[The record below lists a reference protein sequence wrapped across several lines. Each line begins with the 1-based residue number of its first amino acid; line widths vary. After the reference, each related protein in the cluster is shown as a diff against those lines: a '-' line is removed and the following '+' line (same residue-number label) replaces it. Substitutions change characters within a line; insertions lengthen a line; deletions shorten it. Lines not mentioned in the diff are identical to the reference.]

1 MKVFFGVVGASLFV
15 AVVLRPAL
23 FIDRTLIKI
32 PGLDELGFSP
42 GPLIAVFA
50 CQAILAYAAGL
61 FTIGFCQVVGT
72 AGWVASACSFLT
84 FLPYRLVSADAGRT
98 PRPTRLVAG
107 LD

>member
-50 CQAILAYAAGL
+50 GQAILAYAAGL

-72 AGWVASACSFLT
+72 AVWVASLISFLT
-84 FLPYRLVSADAGRT
+84 FRSYALLRASSGGMSVPSQI
-98 PRPTRLVAG
+98 G
-107 LD
+107 LC